1 MFILKN
7 FAGLLKKEW
16 VLYRAWLIGGIF
28 IGIMLSMVVPYLIRR
43 FSNEFTMENQL
54 PFFFSILVLMLGGF
68 FSVLQYLVSI
78 RNDLRTKEIWLH
90 STSSIAQ
97 LVGVKIVFS
106 LIGYAIFNFIF
117 VSIAIYNV
125 KDGIIGNFA
134 QILLLLIFTVA
145 IIVIFQLM
153 MFVIVLLFF
162 AFNFQMKHFIGN
174 FSVVITM
181 FTFFFSL
188 NLWFEFTKSKL
199 YDNIFH
205 RMGISL
211 TGLEQ
216 FFPKSPTMNLS
227 LSTMY
232 IVDEVATFILVA
244 ILFFI
249 ATKWLEKV
257 VLR

>member
-1 MFILKN
+1 MKK
-7 FAGLLKKEW
+7 FAVLMKKEW
-16 VLYRAWLIGGIF
+16 VLYQAWLFSGIF

-43 FSNEFTMENQL
+43 FSDEFTMDNQM

-68 FSVLQYLVSI
+68 FSVLQFLVSI
-78 RNDLRTKEIWLH
+78 RNDLKTKEIWLH

-117 VSIAIYNV
+117 VSIAIYNI
-125 KDGIIGNFA
+125 KEEIIGNFA
-134 QILLLLIFTVA
+134 QLLLMLIFTVA

-153 MFVIVLLFF
+153 MFVILLLFF
-162 AFNFQMKHFIGN
+162 AFNLQMKHFIGN

-181 FTFFFSL
+181 VTFFISMNSWL
-188 NLWFEFTKSKL
+188 KFTESKL

-205 RMGISL
+205 HIGISL
-211 TGLEQ
+211 EGLEQ
-216 FFPKSPTMNLS
+216 FFPKLPTMNLS

-232 IVDEVATFILVA
+232 LVEEVATIIFVA
-244 ILFFI
+244 ILFI
-249 ATKWLEKV
+249 TATKWLEKV

>member
-1 MFILKN
+1 MKKI
-7 FAGLLKKEW
+7 AGLLNKEW
-16 VLYRAWLIGGIF
+16 VLYRVWLFSGIF
-28 IGIMLSMVVPYLIRR
+28 IGIMLSMVIPYLIRR
-43 FSNEFTMENQL
+43 YSDEFTMENQL

-97 LVGVKIVFS
+97 LIGVKIVFS

-117 VSIAIYNV
+117 VSIAIYNI
-125 KDGIIGNFA
+125 KDEIIGSFA
-134 QILLLLIFTVA
+134 QILSLLTLVVA

-153 MFVIVLLFF
+153 MFVLVLLFF
-162 AFNFQMKHFIGN
+162 AFNLQMKHFIGN

-181 FTFFFSL
+181 VTFFISMNAWL
-188 NLWFEFTKSKL
+188 KFTGSKL

-205 RMGISL
+205 HIGIPL
-211 TGLEQ
+211 TGLEP
-216 FFPKSPTMNLS
+216 FFPKSSTMNLS
-227 LSTMY
+227 LGTMY

-244 ILFFI
+244 ILFII

>member
-1 MFILKN
+1 MKK
-7 FAGLLKKEW
+7 FAGLMKKEW
-16 VLYRAWLIGGIF
+16 VLYQAWLFSGIF
-28 IGIMLSMVVPYLIRR
+28 IGIMLTMVVPYLIRH
-43 FSNEFTMENQL
+43 FSDQFVMDNQM

-68 FSVLQYLVSI
+68 FSILQFLVSI

-117 VSIAIYNV
+117 VSIAIYNI
-125 KDGIIGNFA
+125 KDEMIGNFA
-134 QILLLLIFTVA
+134 QMFLLLLFLVGM
-145 IIVIFQLM
+145 IVIFQLM
-153 MFVIVLLFF
+153 MFVTLLLFF
-162 AFNFQMKHFIGN
+162 AFNLQMKHFIGN

-181 FTFFFSL
+181 VTFFISMNSWL
-188 NLWFEFTKSKL
+188 KFTESKL

-205 RMGISL
+205 HIGISL
-211 TGLEQ
+211 KGLEQ

-232 IVDEVATFILVA
+232 LVEEVATIIFVA
-244 ILFFI
+244 ILFI
-249 ATKWLEKV
+249 TATKWLEKV

>member
-1 MFILKN
+1 MLKN

-16 VLYRAWLIGGIF
+16 VLYRAWLFVGIF
-28 IGIMLSMVVPYLIRR
+28 IGVMLSMVVPYLIMR
-43 FSNEFTMENQL
+43 FSDEFTMEKQL

-68 FSVLQYLVSI
+68 FSVLQFLASI
-78 RNDLRTKEIWLH
+78 RHDLRTKEIWLH

-117 VSIAIYNV
+117 VSVAIYNV
-125 KDGIIGNFA
+125 KDEIIGNFA
-134 QILLLLIFTVA
+134 QILLWLLFFVA
-145 IIVIFQLM
+145 IIVMLQLM
-153 MFVIVLLFF
+153 IFVIVMLFLTF
-162 AFNFQMKHFIGN
+162 YFQMKYFFGS
-174 FSVVITM
+174 FSIVITM
-181 FTFFFSL
+181 LAFFISMD
-188 NLWFEFTKSKL
+188 LWFKFTDSKL

-205 RMGISL
+205 HIGIRL
-211 TGLEQ
+211 TDLER
-216 FFPKSPTMNLS
+216 FFPKTPTMKLS
-227 LSTMY
+227 LGTMY
-232 IVDEVATFILVA
+232 VVEEVATIIFVA

>member
-1 MFILKN
+1 MLKN

-16 VLYRAWLIGGIF
+16 LLYRAWLFSGIF
-28 IGIMLSMVVPYLIRR
+28 IGIMLSLIVPYLIRR
-43 FSNEFTMENQL
+43 FSGEFTMENQL
-54 PFFFSILVLMLGGF
+54 PFFFSILVLLLGGF
-68 FSVLQYLVSI
+68 FSILQYLVSI

-117 VSIAIYNV
+117 VSIAIYNI
-125 KDGIIGNFA
+125 KEEIIGNFA
-134 QILLLLIFTVA
+134 QILLLIMLVVS

-153 MFVIVLLFF
+153 MFVIALLFF
-162 AFNFQMKHFIGN
+162 AFYLQMKHLIGK
-174 FSVVITM
+174 FSIVITM
-181 FTFFFSL
+181 LTFSFSL
-188 NLWFEFTKSKL
+188 NLWFKFTESKL

-205 RMGISL
+205 RIGIPL
-211 TGLEQ
+211 TGLEP
-216 FFPKSPTMNLS
+216 FFPKSQTMNLS
-227 LSTMY
+227 WGTMY

-244 ILFFI
+244 ILFII
-249 ATKWLEKV
+249 ATKWFEKV

>member
-1 MFILKN
+1 MKN

-16 VLYRAWLIGGIF
+16 VLYRVWVFSGIF

-43 FSNEFTMENQL
+43 LSDEFTMDNQL
-54 PFFFSILVLMLGGF
+54 PFFFSILVLLLGGF

-134 QILLLLIFTVA
+134 QILLLLLFTVA

-153 MFVIVLLFF
+153 MFVLVLLFF
-162 AFNFQMKHFIGN
+162 AFNLQMKHFVGN

-181 FTFFFSL
+181 VTFFISM
-188 NLWFEFTKSKL
+188 NLWFKFTGSEL

-205 RMGISL
+205 HIGIPL

-216 FFPKSPTMNLS
+216 YFPKLLTME
-227 LSTMY
+227 STLGSIY
-232 IVDEVATFILVA
+232 VVEEIATIILIS
-244 ILFFI
+244 ILFII
-249 ATKWLEKV
+249 ATKWFEKV

>member
-1 MFILKN
+1 MKN

-16 VLYRAWLIGGIF
+16 VLYRAWLFGGIF

>member
-1 MFILKN
+1 MLKN

-16 VLYRAWLIGGIF
+16 LLYRAWLFSGIF
-28 IGIMLSMVVPYLIRR
+28 IGIMLSIIVPYLIRR
-43 FSNEFTMENQL
+43 FSGEFTMENQL
-54 PFFFSILVLMLGGF
+54 PFFFSILVLMLGVF
-68 FSVLQYLVSI
+68 FSVLQYLISI
-78 RNDLRTKEIWLH
+78 RNDLRIKEIWLH

-117 VSIAIYNV
+117 VSIAIYNI
-125 KDGIIGNFA
+125 KEEIIGNFA
-134 QILLLLIFTVA
+134 QILLLIMLVVT

-162 AFNFQMKHFIGN
+162 AFNLQMKHLFGN

-188 NLWFEFTKSKL
+188 NLWFNFTESKL

-205 RMGISL
+205 RIGIPL
-211 TGLEQ
+211 TGLEP
-216 FFPKSPTMNLS
+216 FFPKSQTMNLS
-227 LSTMY
+227 WGTMY

-244 ILFFI
+244 VLFII
-249 ATKWLEKV
+249 ATKWFEKV

>member
-1 MFILKN
+1 MKN
-7 FAGLLKKEW
+7 FVGLLKKEW
-16 VLYRAWLIGGIF
+16 VLYRAWLFGGIF

-43 FSNEFTMENQL
+43 FSDEFTMENQL

-162 AFNFQMKHFIGN
+162 AFNLQMKHFIGN

-188 NLWFEFTKSKL
+188 NLWLEFTKSEL